1 MGNGHAP
8 ARDKGEESPVV
19 VEEALRVLRIVLLAL
34 EAGHF
39 LVWFISMIIVQVAV
53 NGPEGGEASWIRLE
67 HFLLAFHFVAPV
79 AVITLEHEEGRFLSG
94 VWQFFIL
101 LTVFGTDL
109 RSLLETVIHLK
120 GELYPQ
126 YIALTRAL
134 AAISL
139 GLISAWLLWY
149 ASAYLYH
156 RSIVRQLE
164 QTDTAYKKLD
174 GDGDNNNVPA
184 AEHVAHVIANASGAF
199 VPRLVTRSK

>member
-1 MGNGHAP
+1 MGTGP
-8 ARDKGEESPVV
+8 EEEGSGNAI
-19 VEEALRVLRIVLLAL
+19 EEALRVSRIIFLVL

-79 AVITLEHEEGRFLSG
+79 AVITLEHEEGRFLSSG

-109 RSLLETVIHLK
+109 RSLLETVLHLK

-134 AAISL
+134 AAIGF
-139 GLISAWLLWY
+139 GLMSAWLLWY
-149 ASAYLYH
+149 VTAYLYH
-156 RSIVRQLE
+156 RSVVRQLE
-164 QTDTAYKKLD
+164 QTDATYKKLD
-174 GDGDNNNVPA
+174 EQHPQADEA
-184 AEHVAHVIANASGAF
+184 QHVAHVIANASGAF
-199 VPRLVTRSK
+199 VPRLVTRK